1 MHQKMMLLR
10 LRLIHCRR
18 RKLLFYWLIVDSSQ
32 IIIYNIFFLFVMKYN
47 VSIDKINLFFLLTK
61 EEKSIATVK
70 IRMSE
75 FVVKNSVLAVFKIAG
90 FFKWL
95 FRVLKFIIVCLLIR
109 FLKIKQHLTDKT
121 IGKKILLKNQ

>member
-1 MHQKMMLLR
+1 
-10 LRLIHCRR
+10 
-18 RKLLFYWLIVDSSQ
+18 
-32 IIIYNIFFLFVMKYN
+32 MKYN